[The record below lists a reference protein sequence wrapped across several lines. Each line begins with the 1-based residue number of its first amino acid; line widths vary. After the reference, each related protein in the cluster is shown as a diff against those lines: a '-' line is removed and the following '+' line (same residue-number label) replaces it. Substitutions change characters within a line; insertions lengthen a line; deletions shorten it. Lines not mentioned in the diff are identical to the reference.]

1 MSFALRNA
9 SSISARGVFCVFF
22 MNARDFDFRPDA
34 ADSRF
39 GAARFAATRPAA
51 SAVPRHR
58 YAVAIV

>member
-1 MSFALRNA
+1 
-9 SSISARGVFCVFF
+9 